1 MLGQFLMSMFS
12 YCILLLPFYLL
23 ARFLLMKRKKI
34 TFGRE
39 AIMLLFF
46 CYCVSIFSQTIIP
59 DFWIGN
65 GQLKFATTDA
75 MRGNF
80 IPFATIHNY
89 IEQLQGP
96 IARIAFYNLAGN
108 VVLFIPF
115 GFFIPLLWQRFRSIG
130 TMLLLSFCIPLFIE
144 GTQYFI
150 GRSSD
155 IDDVLLNAI
164 AIFLGY
170 GSYLLV
176 NFIKIKRKR
185 L

>member
-1 MLGQFLMSMFS
+1 MS
-12 YCILLLPFYLL
+12 
-23 ARFLLMKRKKI
+23 
-34 TFGRE
+34 
-39 AIMLLFF
+39 
-46 CYCVSIFSQTIIP
+46 
-59 DFWIGN
+59 
-65 GQLKFATTDA
+65 
-75 MRGNF
+75 
-80 IPFATIHNY
+80 
-89 IEQLQGP
+89 
-96 IARIAFYNLAGN
+96 RIAFYNLAGN

-115 GFFIPLLWQRFRSIG
+115 GFFIPLLWKRFRSIG

-170 GSYLLV
+170 GFYLLV

>member
-1 MLGQFLMSMFS
+1 MLR
-12 YCILLLPFYLL
+12 YIL
-23 ARFLLMKRKKI
+23 
-34 TFGRE
+34 
-39 AIMLLFF
+39 
-46 CYCVSIFSQTIIP
+46 SSS
-59 DFWIGN
+59 
-65 GQLKFATTDA
+65 
-75 MRGNF
+75 NF

-108 VVLFIPF
+108 IVLFIPF
-115 GFFIPLLWQRFRSIG
+115 GFFIPLLWHRFRSIG
-130 TMLLLSFCIPLFIE
+130 TMLLISFCIPLFIE

-164 AIFLGY
+164 AIFFGY
-170 GSYLLV
+170 GVYLLV
-176 NFIKIKRKR
+176 NFMNIKQKW